1 MTRRNNGIGPAA
13 RHGLLAATFIPLAFA
28 ACGAADVTVHV
39 ALGDD
44 ADPAPIDGAEVR
56 LLPYDRD
63 EIFDSLASAAA
74 AAEPQIPADLLAAQ
88 EEIAQAQ
95 QAWRDAETRWNVL
108 RDTLQKLNKALEP
121 LNPGESLY
129 RTLFNEWQDFEAEL
143 NRTERTVDALFGTF
157 TSLQQ
162 AVIGRMDSIRVVR
175 ADWADL
181 AFEDYDLVRAAKIEA
196 SGLEELADTTDANGI
211 ADFQEGVAPGMYWV
225 HARHELPYDELYWNV
240 RVTITR
246 EEPFVLRLRRDN
258 AEVRPIF

>member
-1 MTRRNNGIGPAA
+1 MTRRKYAIG
-13 RHGLLAATFIPLAFA
+13 LAATIVPLAFT
-28 ACGAADVTVHV
+28 ACGPGDATVYV

-44 ADPAPIDGAEVR
+44 ADPNPVDAVEVR

-63 EIFDSLASAAA
+63 EIFDSLASVASTP
-74 AAEPQIPADLLAAQ
+74 EPQIPPDLLAAQ

-108 RDTLQKLNKALEP
+108 RDTLQRLNTALEP
-121 LNPGESLY
+121 LNPGEGLY

-143 NRTERTVDALFGTF
+143 NRTERTVGRLFDEF

-162 AVIGRMDSIRVVR
+162 AAIGRMDSMRVVR
-175 ADWADL
+175 GDWADM
-181 AFEDYDLVRAAKIEA
+181 AFEDYDLVRAARIEA

-211 ADFQEGVAPGMYWV
+211 ADFQDGVAPGMYWV
-225 HARHELPYDELYWNV
+225 HARHDLPYDELYWNIP
-240 RVTITR
+240 VTITR